1 VSCVKRAQHRLL
13 DGIANAGGAQSC
25 FAMRGGGTTAIA
37 GPFSRARTQA
47 PAHFFMDKTLTGASA
62 LRLCAFFFSYFFCV
76 YFSVHGKVFINS
88 YLQVT
93 LPRLFSRIRW
103 SFHTS
108 YRVSLVPAES
118 DRYGAY
124 SAGAVAAR
132 RQNGVAVAHTE
143 GVGSRS
149 SAWTPRTE
157 VRGSRPSE
165 RSACNMTQLP

>member
-1 VSCVKRAQHRLL
+1 VRQAS
-13 DGIANAGGAQSC
+13 
-25 FAMRGGGTTAIA
+25 T
-37 GPFSRARTQA
+37 A
-47 PAHFFMDKTLTGASA
+47 PATRRHRERGWRAKLFRDARRRDDGDRWAIQPRRDTGTS
-62 LRLCAFFFSYFFCV
+62 AFFRGQNVNWGQRSPIMRIFLFVLFFCV
-76 YFSVHGKVFINS
+76 YFSVHGKVLINS

-149 SAWTPRTE
+149 SAWTPRTK
-157 VRGSRPSE
+157 VRGSPPNE